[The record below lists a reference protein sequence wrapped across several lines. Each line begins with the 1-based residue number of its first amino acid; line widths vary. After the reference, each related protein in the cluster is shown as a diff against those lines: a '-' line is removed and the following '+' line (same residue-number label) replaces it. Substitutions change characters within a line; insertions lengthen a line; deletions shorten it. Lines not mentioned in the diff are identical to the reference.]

1 MTQPSQIRYVFYFEK
16 ILQEKVRMPKAVILE
31 KIEIKNLPS
40 IKNHFRMQARIYC
53 DKNWDEYFCNPEHEI
68 KEKLAKES
76 TMISFEKEKLH
87 LIGDICIYLCHLSAH
102 RKDDKVLGRVQL
114 NTAFL

>member
-1 MTQPSQIRYVFYFEK
+1 
-16 ILQEKVRMPKAVILE
+16 MPKAVILE